1 MNEIKKEFLGKFNI
15 FCSNIH
21 RFGTDAVM
29 LNYFAKPKR
38 AKNACDLGCGCGI
51 IPFLMLQDNENL
63 KITAVDIQPDAI
75 ALVNKA
81 IEFNK
86 VDNITALEC
95 DLKKLPKNLKA
106 KFDLV
111 TMNPP
116 YKRVG
121 AGKITGIDGI
131 DIARNEIKCNL
142 RDICSAAAELLIPN
156 GRFCVCQR
164 PERLC
169 EVIYEMKKAGLE
181 PKEVRN
187 VVNHAG
193 DKPMLVLVSAIKGGK
208 IGNDI
213 LPDLILKNA
222 DETDTNEIKEIY
234 KIMRGKVNG

>member
-1 MNEIKKEFLGKFNI
+1 M
-15 FCSNIH
+15 
-21 RFGTDAVM
+21 
-29 LNYFAKPKR
+29 
-38 AKNACDLGCGCGI
+38 
-51 IPFLMLQDNENL
+51 
-63 KITAVDIQPDAI
+63 
-75 ALVNKA
+75 
-81 IEFNK
+81 
-86 VDNITALEC
+86 
-95 DLKKLPKNLKA
+95 
-106 KFDLV
+106 
-111 TMNPP
+111 
-116 YKRVG
+116 
-121 AGKITGIDGI
+121 
-131 DIARNEIKCNL
+131 
-142 RDICSAAAELLIPN
+142 AAAELLIPN

>member
-51 IPFLMLQDNENL
+51 IPFLMLQDNEIL

-95 DLKKLPKNLKA
+95 DLKNLPKNLKA

-131 DIARNEIKCNL
+131 DIARNEIKCTL

-213 LPDLILKNA
+213 LPDLVLKNA